1 MTEKLKN
8 FETIGCCGIDCGLC
22 PRFYTSGDSVCSGC
36 GGFDFKIK
44 HPSCGIFTCC
54 VIKKGLEVCS
64 DCEEYPCIRF
74 DAEKNGFDSFV
85 THKKVFVNL
94 DCIKSYGI
102 GQFLKTQKERI
113 EILEDLLTN
122 FDDGRA
128 KSFYCL
134 SCALLPVDKLLEVQ
148 LFAHNISE
156 TTPIK
161 DKTKLL
167 RNQLT
172 QHAASL
178 EIELR
183 LNNKK

>member
-8 FETIGCCGIDCGLC
+8 FETIGCCGINCGLC
-22 PRFYTSGDSVCSGC
+22 PGFYTNGDSACPGC
-36 GGFDFKIK
+36 GGFNFKEK
-44 HPSCGIFTCC
+44 HPSCGFITCC
-54 VIKKGLEVCS
+54 VIKRGLEVCS
-64 DCEEYPCIRF
+64 DCQDYPCKRF

-85 THKKVFVNL
+85 SHKKVFVNL
-94 DCIKSYGI
+94 DDIKSYGI
-102 GQFLKTQKERI
+102 GQFIKAQKERI

-148 LFAHNISE
+148 SFAHNLCE
-156 TTPIK
+156 TTSIK

-172 QHAASL
+172 EHATSL
-178 EIELR
+178 EIELK
-183 LNNKK
+183 LNNK